1 MKKIKR
7 KLNKAVLRGKKTVSS
22 LGPNGQ
28 AQNDDVPR
36 ITNDTV
42 AEHREE
48 VLSSARKYIYP
59 LQHSRHRIV
68 IVSIT
73 IFVLAVVLFFTYTLL
88 ALYRFHSTSTF
99 VYRITQVIPFPV
111 AKAGPSFVAYE
122 NYLFEIRRYIH
133 YYETQQ
139 DVDFATKSGQEQLA
153 DFKKRALEGV
163 VNEAYVKQLA
173 KQHKVSV
180 SRGEVN
186 DQINLLKSQNRL
198 GGNEQVFED
207 VLREFWGWSVDDFR
221 RELRQ
226 QLLAQKVVAVLDTN
240 TQQAAQARLG
250 ELQAGGNFAEIAKVH
265 SDDEATKPNGGE
277 YGFPVEISNR
287 DIQPRVLDA
296 LFKLQ
301 PNQTSNI
308 IETPT
313 GLEIVKVY
321 ENNSGKLRAAHMLF
335 QFESINK
342 YIEPIKKQN
351 KPTHLIDV

>member
-7 KLNKAVLRGKKTVSS
+7 KLHKAVSRGKKTVSN
-22 LGPNGQ
+22 LGTNEPMQDEG
-28 AQNDDVPR
+28 VPR

-59 LQHSRHRIV
+59 LQHSKHRIV
-68 IVSIT
+68 IISIT
-73 IFVLAVVLFFTYTLL
+73 IFVLALVLFFTYTLL

-99 VYRITQVIPFPV
+99 VYRITQVLPFPV
-111 AKAGPSFVAYE
+111 AKAGPNFVAYE

-139 DVDFATKSGQEQLA
+139 DFDFATKSGKEQLA
-153 DFKKRALEGV
+153 DFQKRALEGV

-226 QLLAQKVVAVLDTN
+226 QLLAQKVVAVLDKK
-240 TQQAAQARLG
+240 TQQDAQARLG
-250 ELQAGGNFAEIAKVH
+250 ELQAGGDFAQIAKQY
-265 SDDEATKPNGGE
+265 SEDESTKANGGE
-277 YGFPVEISNR
+277 FGVAIERTNR
-287 DIQPRVLDA
+287 DIQPRVLDE

-301 PNQTSNI
+301 PGQVSGI

-321 ENNSGKLRAAHMLF
+321 ENNNGKLRAAHMLF

-342 YIEPIKKQN
+342 YIEPLKKEN
-351 KPTHLIDV
+351 RPTHLIDV